1 MDTITLNRRELK
13 YYISYIDYLALRSR
27 LQAVFSRDRNGNPE
41 GYYRV
46 RSLYFDNKLNK
57 NYYQKMAGVEKRNK
71 YRIRIYNLS
80 SNPVKLEI
88 KSKINNVIFKESM
101 LIQARDVN
109 NIISGDYSCLLEYK
123 NPTASKIYGEFNK
136 DYYRPVVIID
146 YIRDAYYFELNN
158 IRITFDRNIK
168 KDEVNL
174 NDLFVKNTNMSD
186 VLGSRKI
193 IMEVKFNNTIPAWI
207 KNMLQTERF
216 EWCAISKYTLSRY
229 IEG

>member
-1 MDTITLNRRELK
+1 MSDKIFNRRELK
-13 YYISYIDYLALRSR
+13 YYINYIDYSVLKSR
-27 LQAVFSRDRNGNPE
+27 IESIFYRDKNNNPE
-41 GYYRV
+41 GYYHV

-80 SNPVKLEI
+80 PNPVKLEI
-88 KSKINNVIFKESM
+88 KSKINNVISKESAF
-101 LIQARDVN
+101 IDSRDAKK
-109 NIISGDYSCLLEYK
+109 ITSGDFSCLLEYK
-123 NPTASKIYGEFNK
+123 NPTANKIYGEFNK

-146 YIRDAYYFELNN
+146 YIREAYYIELNN
-158 IRITFDRNIK
+158 IRITFDRDIK

-174 NDLFVKNTNMSD
+174 NDLFENNTNMSD
-186 VLGSRKI
+186 VLNNSKM
-193 IMEVKFNNTIPAWI
+193 IMEVKFDNTIPVWI
-207 KNMLQTERF
+207 KNLLQLERF